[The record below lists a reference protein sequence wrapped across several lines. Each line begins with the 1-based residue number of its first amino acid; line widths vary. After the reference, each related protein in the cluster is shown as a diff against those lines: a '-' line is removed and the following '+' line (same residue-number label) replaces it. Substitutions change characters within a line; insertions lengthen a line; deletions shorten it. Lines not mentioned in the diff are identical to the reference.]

1 MQKECQL
8 STKLWEIQKNV
19 QKSRNFSDIRAQVR
33 RQMWCS
39 CCSSSTAHKAQSK
52 VHPLKQDKLGAPV
65 GFANNPV
72 PMELYHM
79 DASPPCRAV
88 RMVARHLN
96 LSLNL
101 IPVNFMAGEHMTPQ
115 FRKINPQSVLP
126 TLVDDGFV
134 LWESRAV
141 LTYLVNRYVPHSPLY
156 PTDPRSRAS
165 VERLLYFDMGT
176 LFDACHKI
184 LYPVIFGGPLPDSEQ
199 EKPLVRALDLLGGF
213 LGENK
218 FLSGDDVTLADI
230 SILATL
236 TVTEASLCI

>member
-1 MQKECQL
+1 M
-8 STKLWEIQKNV
+8 
-19 QKSRNFSDIRAQVR
+19 D
-33 RQMWCS
+33 
-39 CCSSSTAHKAQSK
+39 
-52 VHPLKQDKLGAPV
+52 
-65 GFANNPV
+65 
-72 PMELYHM
+72 LYHM

-101 IPVNFMAGEHMTPQ
+101 IHVNHMAGEHMTPQ
-115 FRKINPQSVLP
+115 FQKINPQSVLP

-141 LTYLVNRYVPHSPLY
+141 LTYMANRYVPHSPLY

-184 LYPVIFGGPLPDSEQ
+184 LYPVIFGGPQPDSEQ
-199 EKPLVRALDLLGGF
+199 EKPLVRALELLTGF
-213 LGENK
+213 LGDSK
-218 FLSGDDVTLADI
+218 FLFGDDVTLADI

-236 TVTEASLCI
+236 TVTEVSDHDIRRYKASGRCADYDLSRFPIILDYYERLKTSLPYYNEINDLGIQQMRGIRSQSNSK